1 MLAIPVTSA
10 PEAKNR
16 PSPVM
21 TVKVVS
27 GWLSNSRRAAIVSS
41 TRLPPKELSCLGLLS
56 CVYESNI
63 LAVGFISRE
72 IWISLASVRYEQV
85 TYLDGAYAVLNR
97 DDDV

>member
-21 TVKVVS
+21 TVNVVS

-56 CVYESNI
+56 CVYKSNI
-63 LAVGFISRE
+63 LAVGFIYR
-72 IWISLASVRYEQV
+72 
-85 TYLDGAYAVLNR
+85 
-97 DDDV
+97 

>member
-1 MLAIPVTSA
+1 M
-10 PEAKNR
+10 
-16 PSPVM
+16 
-21 TVKVVS
+21 
-27 GWLSNSRRAAIVSS
+27 VSS

-63 LAVGFISRE
+63 LAVGFIYIGRY
-72 IWISLASVRYEQV
+72 ISLASVRYEQV